1 MQTPKYSK
9 QYAAHYMNTLDFT
22 QVELQQLITH
32 HVGNKLRDEK
42 FMLSSEVSTID
53 DDTKKILLKYFLLP
67 INVEEFFS
75 FSHAVKLELNELF
88 TIAEDIFSNPK
99 LFINSS
105 QSIAKL
111 LYEQSMHPKIKEGEL
126 NIAYFSNVVLDDEV
140 VEAIG
145 IFKSETNVPFIK
157 MKSQKSNFSINHD
170 YGFEIKGMDKGCII
184 FNINQN
190 KGYKILIVDNAN
202 KSAEAQ
208 YWKDDFLKVKPISS
222 EFHQTNQFLNIT
234 KNFVTKQLSEEIGVS
249 TVDKINLLN
258 RSVDYFKTHESFDK
272 KEFEQEVF
280 QDIGIINS
288 FRNYDSKY
296 KQENNIEL
304 TDNFEI
310 SPQAVKRQ
318 SRVFKSVLKLDKNFH
333 IYIHGSRELIEQ
345 GIEEDGRKF
354 YKIYFQQES

>member
-1 MQTPKYSK
+1 MTK
-9 QYAAHYMNTLDFT
+9 LDFT
-22 QVELQQLITH
+22 QLELQQLITH

-42 FMLSSEVSTID
+42 FVLSSEISTIAD
-53 DDTKKILLKYFLLP
+53 NTKDFLLKYFLLP
-67 INVEEFFS
+67 IKADEFFS
-75 FSHAVKLELNELF
+75 FFHTVKLDLNEIYSIVEELF
-88 TIAEDIFSNPK
+88 LEPK

-157 MKSQKSNFSINHD
+157 MKYQKSNFSINHD

-184 FNINQN
+184 FNTDHKN
-190 KGYKILIVDNAN
+190 GYKILIVDTSN

-208 YWKDDFLKVKPISS
+208 YWKDDFLKVKSISN
-222 EFHQTNQFLNIT
+222 EFYQTNQFLDIT
-234 KNFVTKQLSEEIGVS
+234 KNFVTKQLSEELKVNKA
-249 TVDKINLLN
+249 DKIDLLN
-258 RSVDYFKTHESFDK
+258 RSVEYFKTHENFDK
-272 KEFEQEVF
+272 SEFEREVF
-280 QDIGIINS
+280 QNVGIIKS
-288 FRNYDSKY
+288 FRNYDSTY
-296 KQENNIEL
+296 RDENNIEL

-310 SPQAVKRQ
+310 SPQAVKKQ
-318 SRVFKSVLKLDKNFH
+318 SRVFRSVLKLDKNFH
-333 IYIHGSRELIEQ
+333 IYIHGSREMIEQ